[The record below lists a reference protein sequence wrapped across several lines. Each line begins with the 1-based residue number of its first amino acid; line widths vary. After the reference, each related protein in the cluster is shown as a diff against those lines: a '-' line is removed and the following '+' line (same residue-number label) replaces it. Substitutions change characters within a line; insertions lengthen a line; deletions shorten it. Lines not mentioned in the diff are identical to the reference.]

1 MARGS
6 RWERE
11 ALSSWREEMALH
23 TQGELTAGAR
33 EQLRWMMQ
41 RALETEITERLGANR
56 YGRSATR
63 SDWRNG
69 YRERDLVTEM
79 GLLEGL
85 RVPRSRRGTYQPQVF
100 ARYARRQPLV
110 NQLILEMFVAG
121 VATRRVGEVLEALLG
136 ESPSATTVSR
146 IAKQLDERVRQFHAR
161 SLPHDRW
168 RFLLLDGVTMS
179 VKSAT
184 GLRKRLVLVVYGIDE
199 EGRRELLDFALAG
212 GESEAEWAAL
222 LHHLWGRG
230 LKGECLELVV
240 TDGAPGL
247 IAALKFIYPHALHQR
262 CWVHKLR
269 NVANLVRKKDQP
281 EVIAQARAIY
291 QAATRREALI
301 AFRQWRTRWQ
311 HLYPKAVA
319 CLEKDLHA
327 LLAHMNYPASLRS
340 KLRTTNAIE
349 RCFREVRRR
358 TRPMSAFTND
368 ASCER
373 ITYALVPHM
382 NAQWS
387 HKPLPGFTHYS

>member
-6 RWERE
+6 SWERE
-11 ALSSWREEMALH
+11 ALSSWESEMALH

-41 RALETEITERLGANR
+41 RTLETEITQRLGAVR
-56 YGRSATR
+56 YGRSDTR

-69 YRERDLVTEM
+69 YRKRDLVTEM

-85 RVPRSRRGTYQPQVF
+85 RVPRSRRGSYQPEVF
-100 ARYARRQPLV
+100 GRYQRRQPLV

-161 SLPHDRW
+161 PLHDRW
-168 RFLLLDGVTMS
+168 RFLLLDGVRMS

-184 GLRKRLVLVVYGIDE
+184 GLRKRLVLVVYGIDT
-199 EGRRELLDFALAG
+199 EGRRELLDFILAN
-212 GESEAEWAAL
+212 GESEAEWSAL
-222 LHHLWGRG
+222 LHQLWLRG
-230 LKGECLELVV
+230 FKGAQLEMVI

-247 IAALKFIYPHALHQR
+247 MAALKFIYPHARHQR
-262 CWVHKLR
+262 CWFHKLQ
-269 NVANLVRKKDQP
+269 NVSGCVRKKDQP
-281 EVIAQARAIY
+281 QLIAGARAIY
-291 QAATRREALI
+291 QSATRREALV
-301 AFRQWRTRWQ
+301 AFRQWKARW
-311 HLYPKAVA
+311 HRVYPKAVA
-319 CLEKDLHA
+319 CLEKDLEE
-327 LLAHMNYPASLRS
+327 LLAHMDYPASMRS

-373 ITYALVPHM
+373 IVYALIAHM
-382 NAQWS
+382 NVQWS
-387 HKPLPGFTHYS
+387 RKPLPGFTHNT